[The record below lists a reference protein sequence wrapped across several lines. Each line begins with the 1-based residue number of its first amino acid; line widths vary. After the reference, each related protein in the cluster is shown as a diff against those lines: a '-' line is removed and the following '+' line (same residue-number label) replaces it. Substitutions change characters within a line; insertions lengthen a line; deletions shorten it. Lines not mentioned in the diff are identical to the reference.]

1 MLFQLLLLLLCSIGK
16 GTGGQGEEEEG
27 EEPTEFGKVEEGE
40 EGEGGEEEGGEEEG
54 EEVGCEKRG
63 MVARVMLQPKTVEQ
77 DQETSLNSS
86 SCSVEKKISS
96 SSSSSIKKGA
106 GSTRGW
112 KKGLMR
118 GKGGP
123 QNATCE
129 FRGVRQRTWG
139 KWVAEI
145 REPKKRSRLWLGSFA
160 SAEDAA
166 RAYDEAA
173 RKLYGAH
180 AHINL
185 PQEFP
190 STPPIDES
198 RAMEPKTLFSR
209 SQNVHRTNRFLNS
222 VSDSITAR
230 EDDAVKQNS
239 DNIKQQLP
247 TSVMKL
253 EENYAETSYNTTQHN
268 SFFSTSFDGI
278 SISDSIA
285 LNNKLVMQPA
295 ASENMISVE
304 ELVDHD
310 DDQYKNCALDVDCIQ
325 SDLESSA
332 AAAPPAASIKS
343 QETLIQ
349 RQQQQQQQQ
358 NQCPVYAEE
367 YSTNIGSNFEAA
379 VAAASGDLQLFL
391 EELDALELAAAAA
404 AQSYNYEEED
414 VEISDDSSSDTN
426 RGFFHSSPRMQQMMM
441 MMMMDPPFPPPPPH
455 LQGLAAAAA
464 ASADFSVSNWD
475 TMELDSFREYPNF
488 DSTPGQHAFLGL
500 DADQNIS
507 IWEYDITSPQ
517 EVTFMQQS

>member
-1 MLFQLLLLLLCSIGK
+1 MLFQLLLLCSIRK

-27 EEPTEFGKVEEGE
+27 EEPTEFGKVEE
-40 EGEGGEEEGGEEEG
+40 EEEGGGGGGEE

-63 MVARVMLQPKTVEQ
+63 MVARVMLQSKIVEQ

-86 SCSVEKKISS
+86 SCSLEKKIS

-118 GKGGP
+118 GKRGP

-198 RAMEPKTLFSR
+198 RAMEPKTIFSR
-209 SQNVHRTNRFLNS
+209 SQNVHRANRFLNS

-239 DNIKQQLP
+239 ENIKQQLP
-247 TSVMKL
+247 NSVMKL

-268 SFFSTSFDGI
+268 SFFVSTSFDGI

-304 ELVDHD
+304 ELIDHD
-310 DDQYKNCALDVDCIQ
+310 DDQYNNCALDVDCIQ

-349 RQQQQQQQQ
+349 RQQEQQ

-379 VAAASGDLQLFL
+379 VAAASGDLRLFL

-404 AQSYNYEEED
+404 AAQSHNYEEED
-414 VEISDDSSSDTN
+414 AEISDDSSSDTN
-426 RGFFHSSPRMQQMMM
+426 RGFFHSSPSMQQMM

-464 ASADFSVSNWD
+464 SADFSVSNWD
-475 TMELDSFREYPNF
+475 TMELDSFQEYPNF

>member
-1 MLFQLLLLLLCSIGK
+1 
-16 GTGGQGEEEEG
+16 
-27 EEPTEFGKVEEGE
+27 
-40 EGEGGEEEGGEEEG
+40 
-54 EEVGCEKRG
+54 
-63 MVARVMLQPKTVEQ
+63 
-77 DQETSLNSS
+77 
-86 SCSVEKKISS
+86 
-96 SSSSSIKKGA
+96 
-106 GSTRGW
+106 
-112 KKGLMR
+112 
-118 GKGGP
+118 
-123 QNATCE
+123 
-129 FRGVRQRTWG
+129 
-139 KWVAEI
+139 VAEI

-209 SQNVHRTNRFLNS
+209 SQNVHRANRFLNS
-222 VSDSITAR
+222 VSDSITAQ

-239 DNIKQQLP
+239 ENIKQQLP

-253 EENYAETSYNTTQHN
+253 EENYAETSYNTTLHN

-310 DDQYKNCALDVDCIQ
+310 DDQYNNCGLDVDCIQ

-349 RQQQQQQQQ
+349 RQQQQ
-358 NQCPVYAEE
+358 NRCPVYAEE

-379 VAAASGDLQLFL
+379 VAAASGDLRLFL
-391 EELDALELAAAAA
+391 EELDALELAAAA
-404 AQSYNYEEED
+404 QSYNYQEED
-414 VEISDDSSSDTN
+414 AEISDDSSSDTN
-426 RGFFHSSPRMQQMMM
+426 RGFFHSSPTMQQ
-441 MMMMDPPFPPPPPH
+441 MMMDPPFPPPPPLH
-455 LQGLAAAAA
+455 LQGLAAA

-475 TMELDSFREYPNF
+475 TMELDSFQEYPNF

>member
-1 MLFQLLLLLLCSIGK
+1 
-16 GTGGQGEEEEG
+16 
-27 EEPTEFGKVEEGE
+27 V
-40 EGEGGEEEGGEEEG
+40 EEEGGGGGGGGGE

-63 MVARVMLQPKTVEQ
+63 MVARVMLQSKTVEQ
-77 DQETSLNSS
+77 DQETSLN
-86 SCSVEKKISS
+86 
-96 SSSSSIKKGA
+96 SSIKKGA

-209 SQNVHRTNRFLNS
+209 SQNVHRANRFLNS

-230 EDDAVKQNS
+230 EDDAVKQNPE
-239 DNIKQQLP
+239 NIKQQLP

-253 EENYAETSYNTTQHN
+253 EENYAETSYNTTLHN

-310 DDQYKNCALDVDCIQ
+310 DDQYNNCGLDVDCIQ

-349 RQQQQQQQQ
+349 RQQQQ
-358 NQCPVYAEE
+358 NRCPVYAEE

-379 VAAASGDLQLFL
+379 VAAASGDLRLFL
-391 EELDALELAAAAA
+391 EELDALELAAAA
-404 AQSYNYEEED
+404 QSYNYQEED
-414 VEISDDSSSDTN
+414 AEISDDSSSDTN
-426 RGFFHSSPRMQQMMM
+426 RGFFHSSPTMQQ
-441 MMMMDPPFPPPPPH
+441 MMMDPPFPPPPPLH
-455 LQGLAAAAA
+455 LQGLAAA

-475 TMELDSFREYPNF
+475 TMELDSFQEYPNF

>member
-1 MLFQLLLLLLCSIGK
+1 MLEEIEVLFQLLLVLLLCSIGK

-40 EGEGGEEEGGEEEG
+40 GEEEEEE
-54 EEVGCEKRG
+54 EEEIGCEKRG
-63 MVARVMLQPKTVEQ
+63 MVARVMLQSKTVGQ

-86 SCSVEKKISS
+86 SSCCSVEKKI
-96 SSSSSIKKGA
+96 SSSIKKGA

-190 STPPIDES
+190 TTPPIDES

-222 VSDSITAR
+222 VSDSITAQ

-239 DNIKQQLP
+239 ENIKQQLP

-253 EENYAETSYNTTQHN
+253 EENYAETSYNTTHHN

-310 DDQYKNCALDVDCIQ
+310 DDQYNNCALDVDRIQ

-343 QETLIQ
+343 QETLNQ
-349 RQQQQQQQQ
+349 RQQQQQ

-379 VAAASGDLQLFL
+379 VAAASGDLRLFL
-391 EELDALELAAAAA
+391 EELDALELAAAAAAA

-441 MMMMDPPFPPPPPH
+441 MMMDPPFPPPH

-464 ASADFSVSNWD
+464 AAAASADYSVSNCD
-475 TMELDSFREYPNF
+475 TMELDSFQEYPNF

-507 IWEYDITSPQ
+507 IWEYDITSPH

>member
-1 MLFQLLLLLLCSIGK
+1 
-16 GTGGQGEEEEG
+16 
-27 EEPTEFGKVEEGE
+27 
-40 EGEGGEEEGGEEEG
+40 
-54 EEVGCEKRG
+54 
-63 MVARVMLQPKTVEQ
+63 MVARVMLQSKTVEQ
-77 DQETSLNSS
+77 DQETSLN
-86 SCSVEKKISS
+86 

-209 SQNVHRTNRFLNS
+209 SQNVHRANRFLNS

-239 DNIKQQLP
+239 ENIKQQLP

-253 EENYAETSYNTTQHN
+253 EENYAETSYNTTLHN

-304 ELVDHD
+304 QLVDHD
-310 DDQYKNCALDVDCIQ
+310 DDQYNNCALDVDCIQ

-332 AAAPPAASIKS
+332 AAAPPAANIKS

-349 RQQQQQQQQ
+349 RQQQQ

-379 VAAASGDLQLFL
+379 VAAASGDLRLFL

-404 AQSYNYEEED
+404 AAGAQSYNYEEED
-414 VEISDDSSSDTN
+414 AEISDDSSSDTN

-441 MMMMDPPFPPPPPH
+441 GDPTFPPPPPPPPPPH
-455 LQGLAAAAA
+455 LQGLAAA

-475 TMELDSFREYPNF
+475 TMELDSFQEYPNF

>member
-1 MLFQLLLLLLCSIGK
+1 VLEEIEVLFQLLLLLLCSIRK
-16 GTGGQGEEEEG
+16 GTGGQGEGEEG

-40 EGEGGEEEGGEEEG
+40 GEEEEE
-54 EEVGCEKRG
+54 GCEKRG
-63 MVARVMLQPKTVEQ
+63 MVARVMLQSKTVEQ

-86 SCSVEKKISS
+86 SCSVEKKS

-106 GSTRGW
+106 GSPRGW

-209 SQNVHRTNRFLNS
+209 SQNVHRANRFLNS

-230 EDDAVKQNS
+230 EDDAVKQNPE
-239 DNIKQQLP
+239 NIKQQLP

-253 EENYAETSYNTTQHN
+253 EENYAETSYNTTLHS

-278 SISDSIA
+278 PISDSIA

-310 DDQYKNCALDVDCIQ
+310 DDQYKNCALDVDCIP

-332 AAAPPAASIKS
+332 AAPPPAATIKS

-349 RQQQQQQQQ
+349 RQQQQ

-367 YSTNIGSNFEAA
+367 YSTNIASNFEAA
-379 VAAASGDLQLFL
+379 VAAASGDLRLFL

-404 AQSYNYEEED
+404 AAAQSYNYEEED
-414 VEISDDSSSDTN
+414 AEISDDSSSDTN
-426 RGFFHSSPRMQQMMM
+426 RGFFHSSPRMQQQQM
-441 MMMMDPPFPPPPPH
+441 MMMMDPPFPPPPPPH
-455 LQGLAAAAA
+455 LQGLAAAA

-475 TMELDSFREYPNF
+475 TMELDYFQEYPNF

>member
-1 MLFQLLLLLLCSIGK
+1 VLEEIEVLFQLLLLLLLLCSIGK

-27 EEPTEFGKVEEGE
+27 EEPTEFGKVEEEEEGE
-40 EGEGGEEEGGEEEG
+40 EGEEGGEEEEG

-63 MVARVMLQPKTVEQ
+63 MVARVMLQPKAVEQ
-77 DQETSLNSS
+77 DQETSLN
-86 SCSVEKKISS
+86 

-209 SQNVHRTNRFLNS
+209 SQNVHPTNRFLNS
-222 VSDSITAR
+222 VPDSITAR

-239 DNIKQQLP
+239 ENIKQQLP

-404 AQSYNYEEED
+404 AQSYNYEED

>member
-1 MLFQLLLLLLCSIGK
+1 
-16 GTGGQGEEEEG
+16 
-27 EEPTEFGKVEEGE
+27 
-40 EGEGGEEEGGEEEG
+40 
-54 EEVGCEKRG
+54 
-63 MVARVMLQPKTVEQ
+63 
-77 DQETSLNSS
+77 
-86 SCSVEKKISS
+86 
-96 SSSSSIKKGA
+96 
-106 GSTRGW
+106 
-112 KKGLMR
+112 
-118 GKGGP
+118 
-123 QNATCE
+123 
-129 FRGVRQRTWG
+129 
-139 KWVAEI
+139 
-145 REPKKRSRLWLGSFA
+145 LGSFA

-209 SQNVHRTNRFLNS
+209 SQNVHRAKRFLNS
-222 VSDSITAR
+222 ISDSITAQ
-230 EDDAVKQNS
+230 EDDAVNQNS
-239 DNIKQQLP
+239 ENIKQQLP

-253 EENYAETSYNTTQHN
+253 EEKYAETSYNTTLHN
-268 SFFSTSFDGI
+268 NFFGTSFDGI

-310 DDQYKNCALDVDCIQ
+310 DDQYNNCALDVDCIQ

-332 AAAPPAASIKS
+332 AAAPPAASSKS

-349 RQQQQQQQQ
+349 RQQQQQ

-379 VAAASGDLQLFL
+379 VAAASGDLRLFL

-404 AQSYNYEEED
+404 QSYNYEEED
-414 VEISDDSSSDTN
+414 AEISDDSSSDTN

-441 MMMMDPPFPPPPPH
+441 IMMDPPFPHLPPPH
-455 LQGLAAAAA
+455 LQGL

-475 TMELDSFREYPNF
+475 TMELDSFQEYPNF

>member
-1 MLFQLLLLLLCSIGK
+1 
-16 GTGGQGEEEEG
+16 
-27 EEPTEFGKVEEGE
+27 V
-40 EGEGGEEEGGEEEG
+40 EEEGGGGGGGGGE

-63 MVARVMLQPKTVEQ
+63 MVARVMLQSKTVEQ
-77 DQETSLNSS
+77 DQETSLN
-86 SCSVEKKISS
+86 SS

-209 SQNVHRTNRFLNS
+209 SQNVHRANRFLNS
-222 VSDSITAR
+222 VSDSITAQ

-239 DNIKQQLP
+239 ENIKQQLP

-253 EENYAETSYNTTQHN
+253 EENYAETSYNTTLHN

-310 DDQYKNCALDVDCIQ
+310 DDQYNNCGLDVDCIQ

-349 RQQQQQQQQ
+349 RQQQQ
-358 NQCPVYAEE
+358 NRCPVYAEE

-379 VAAASGDLQLFL
+379 VAAASGDLRLFL
-391 EELDALELAAAAA
+391 EELDALELAAAA
-404 AQSYNYEEED
+404 QSYNYQEED
-414 VEISDDSSSDTN
+414 AEISDDSSSDTN
-426 RGFFHSSPRMQQMMM
+426 RGFFHSSPTMQQ
-441 MMMMDPPFPPPPPH
+441 MMMDPPFPPPPPLH
-455 LQGLAAAAA
+455 LQGLAAA

-475 TMELDSFREYPNF
+475 TMELDSFQEYPNF

>member
-1 MLFQLLLLLLCSIGK
+1 
-16 GTGGQGEEEEG
+16 
-27 EEPTEFGKVEEGE
+27 
-40 EGEGGEEEGGEEEG
+40 
-54 EEVGCEKRG
+54 
-63 MVARVMLQPKTVEQ
+63 MVARVMLQSKTVEQ

-86 SCSVEKKISS
+86 SCSVEKKSS
-96 SSSSSIKKGA
+96 SSISIKKGA

-209 SQNVHRTNRFLNS
+209 SQNVHRVNRFLNS

-239 DNIKQQLP
+239 ENIKQQLP

-253 EENYAETSYNTTQHN
+253 EENYAESSYNTTLHN
-268 SFFSTSFDGI
+268 SLFNTSFDGI

-310 DDQYKNCALDVDCIQ
+310 DDQYNNCALDVDCIQ

-349 RQQQQQQQQ
+349 RQQQQQ

-379 VAAASGDLQLFL
+379 VAAASGDLRLFL

-404 AQSYNYEEED
+404 AAQSHNYEEED
-414 VEISDDSSSDTN
+414 AEISDDSSSDTN
-426 RGFFHSSPRMQQMMM
+426 RGFFHSSPSMQQMM

-455 LQGLAAAAA
+455 LQGLAAAA
-464 ASADFSVSNWD
+464 SADFSVSNWD
-475 TMELDSFREYPNF
+475 TMELDSFQEYPNF